1 MAVVQYAQ
9 LGALILAGG
18 LGSRM
23 GYQNKGLIKFG
34 NYHLIDPIL
43 NVLEQHCAYVAI
55 SANQDIE
62 QYRHKNVEVWSDQLP
77 WKGLGPLAGV
87 RSSVPYFPE
96 HIQYIQVVPCDSP
109 FINAHVIQKLSEK
122 LQSNDALA
130 VYAQTSSQIY
140 PVIFQFKRAALN
152 QLSEYLR
159 ASHKHSI
166 RRWLNEI
173 GAIAVNFEDDAFFI
187 NMNDMQTLNQYLPM
201 REKPCH

>member
-1 MAVVQYAQ
+1 MAIVQYSQ

-34 NYHLIDPIL
+34 KYHLIDPVLNIL
-43 NVLEQHCAYVAI
+43 KQHCAYVAI

-62 QYRHKNVEVWSDQLP
+62 QYSNKNVDVWADQIP

-87 RSSVPYFPE
+87 NSSVPFFPE
-96 HIQYIQVVPCDSP
+96 NIQYIQVVPCDSP
-109 FINAHVIQKLSEK
+109 FINSNVIQKLFEK
-122 LQSNDALA
+122 LKTSDALA

-140 PVIFQFKRAALN
+140 PVIFQFKRAALI
-152 QLSEYLR
+152 QLSEYLM
-159 ASHKHSI
+159 ASNKHSI
-166 RRWLNEI
+166 RRWLSEI
-173 GAIAVNFEDDAFFI
+173 GAIAVNFEDDDIFI

-201 REKPCH
+201 REKLCH